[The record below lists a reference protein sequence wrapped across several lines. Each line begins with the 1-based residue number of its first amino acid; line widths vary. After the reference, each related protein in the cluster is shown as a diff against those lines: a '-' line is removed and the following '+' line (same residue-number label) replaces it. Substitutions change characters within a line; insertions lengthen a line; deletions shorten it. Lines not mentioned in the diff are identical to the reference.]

1 MKLTIASVVKDEMGG
16 FLPKAL
22 ETWLEIADEVRILD
36 NGSTDG
42 TLDHLASQK
51 VTFQTC
57 DTPMDGNESAVRAEL
72 FDFATQD
79 AEWVIWLDADQTLS
93 ADPRPWLQ
101 GNRVAFYVY
110 DLWSPDTYRKDA
122 WWKVSPWWGAIDAS
136 ELGDFRPKW
145 SGRGW
150 HSGHL
155 PVNIRELG
163 PVTHMPPDVAV
174 LHYGYATPEL
184 RTRHHAAYMAR
195 TQHLTPAETFMAQTI
210 VQDRVKTYDLPFTPR
225 WSLM

>member
-1 MKLTIASVVKDEMGG
+1 MKITIASVVKDEMA

-22 ETWLEIADEVRILD
+22 ETWLEIADEVKVLD

-42 TLDHLASQK
+42 TLDLLAAEK

-57 DTPMDGNESAVRAEL
+57 DTPMDGNEWKVRREL
-72 FDFATQD
+72 YDFATEN

-93 ADPRPWLQ
+93 ADPRPHLT

-110 DLWSPDTYRKDA
+110 DLWSPSTFRKDA
-122 WWKVSPWWGAIDAS
+122 WWKVSPWWGAINAS
-136 ELGDFRPKW
+136 DLGDFSPRW
-145 SGRGW
+145 AERGW

-155 PVNIRELG
+155 PMNIREIG
-163 PVTHMPPDVAV
+163 PVTHMPADCAV

-195 TQHLTPAETFMAQTI
+195 KEHLTRSELFQAQTI
-210 VQDRVKTYDLPFTPR
+210 IQGRVKTHDLPFTPR